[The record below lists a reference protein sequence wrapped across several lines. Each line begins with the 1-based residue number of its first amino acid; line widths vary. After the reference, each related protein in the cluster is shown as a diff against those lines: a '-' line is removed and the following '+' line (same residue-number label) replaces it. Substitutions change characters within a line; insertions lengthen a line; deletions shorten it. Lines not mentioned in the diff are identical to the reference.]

1 VQLGKEGKQ
10 RNNKE
15 ITSVYEINHLNTGSV
30 HHLVKKITDF
40 NTSQRG
46 SGGLIPGNIQG
57 RDGRCSEQPGLVE
70 DVPAHCSGVGL
81 DNL

>member
-1 VQLGKEGKQ
+1 MQLGKEGKQ

-57 RDGRCSEQPGLVE
+57 QVGQGSEQPDLVSG
-70 DVPAHCSGVGL
+70 VPARCGGVGL
-81 DNL
+81 DDL